1 MSDQGGA
8 FHRRPSDSFSIA
20 EDQRWDGVLTSD
32 QVARFREKGLPLAF
46 DPVQIG
52 WVPLEH
58 LSEDAA
64 HRPAPLSWNGGL
76 PSGEYGDPQR
86 PVDAVLCL
94 RAWDLS
100 DAAIYR
106 ALLDDA
112 QVWRFMHEAW
122 PGAITEDLARSLI
135 EISNAADHHEV
146 RAVLHRGEPVGQVRL
161 AFADQGRDRTEAEIS
176 YWLGRAH
183 WGQGLGSRMVT
194 MATHAAFAD
203 HGGLRRILALVHPDN
218 AASSRL
224 LRGAGYAFSG
234 YRGDG
239 WLIYDTTG

>member
-1 MSDQGGA
+1 MSVQGGA
-8 FHRRPSDSFSIA
+8 FHRQPSDSFSIA
-20 EDQRWDGVLTSD
+20 QDHRWDGVLTSE
-32 QVARFREKGLPLAF
+32 QVVRFREKGLPLAF

-58 LSEDAA
+58 LSDDAA
-64 HRPAPLSWNGGL
+64 DALSPLSWRGSL
-76 PSGEYGDPQR
+76 RSGTDTAPLQR
-86 PVDAVLCL
+86 QDALLRL

-100 DAAIYR
+100 DAATYR

-146 RAVLHRGEPVGQVRL
+146 RAVVHKDQAVGQVRL
-161 AFADQGRDRTEAEIS
+161 AFAGQGRDCSEAEIS

-183 WGQGLGSRMVT
+183 WGRGLGRKMVT
-194 MATHAAFAD
+194 MATQAAFENHD
-203 HGGLRRILALVHPDN
+203 GLRRILALVHPDN
-218 AASSRL
+218 AASSRA
-224 LRGAGYAFSG
+224 LRSAGYAFSG
-234 YRGDG
+234 YRDDG
-239 WLIYDTTG
+239 WLIHEMTR